1 MSCVVGLACRQLGA
15 NHVMLTDLDKAQDL
29 LRANIALNQAPNES
43 EHVIAHRLFWG
54 DQTQAQALNPPVDL
68 IVATDVIYEYKFL
81 EPLIQTLTHLSGPS
95 TVIYLAYRSRGLT
108 PEQEKEAFAKLKET
122 FTVQQT
128 QYVEKDFLNISIWV
142 LTAK

>member
-1 MSCVVGLACRQLGA
+1 
-15 NHVMLTDLDKAQDL
+15 MLTDLDKAQEL
-29 LRANIALNQAPNES
+29 LRANIALNQGPGES
-43 EHVIAHRLFWG
+43 EHVTTHCLFWG
-54 DQTQAQALNPPVDL
+54 DQPQAQALNPPVDL

-81 EPLIQTLTHLSGPS
+81 DPLIQTLTHLSGPN

-108 PEQEKEAFAKLKET
+108 SEQEQEAFTKLKST
-122 FTVQQT
+122 FKVQQT